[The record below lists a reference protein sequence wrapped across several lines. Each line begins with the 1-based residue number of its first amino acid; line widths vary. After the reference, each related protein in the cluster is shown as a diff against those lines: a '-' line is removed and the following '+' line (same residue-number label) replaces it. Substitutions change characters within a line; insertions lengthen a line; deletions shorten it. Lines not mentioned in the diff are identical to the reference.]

1 MKSNSPLLAVI
12 NFSGSAVGEEAKELG
27 GKYVFVIFGGL
38 RKMVESFKV
47 RWLGGEVGSVRGGW
61 GGSLLSYL
69 TFRRSGGD
77 AVLCCCVNIR
87 IGGAVYPGDG

>member
-38 RKMVESFKV
+38 RKMVESFIV
-47 RWLGGEVGSVRGGW
+47 QG
-61 GGSLLSYL
+61 
-69 TFRRSGGD
+69 
-77 AVLCCCVNIR
+77 N
-87 IGGAVYPGDG
+87 